1 MVLFWL
7 FFVTLPFFLGAL
19 MLWILEISFS
29 CHVDWVSK
37 GNLYSS
43 WKFTLNPRKEIL
55 AIKFVGKFL
64 QEALVW
70 GENEFWNSLFLLS
83 NFLCVAI
90 VNNNYL
96 TCHGYPVVWNRTTL
110 IRNNYS
116 RWRRTWYLNVK
127 ISYFRFL
134 FFPLLLVLENFLTC
148 FIVSIISCGLKFIF
162 FW

>member
-1 MVLFWL
+1 MLAAVYAQCFSPKSWFFLFWL
-7 FFVTLPFFLGAL
+7 FFVTLPFFLGAF

-55 AIKFVGKFL
+55 GIKFGGKFL

-96 TCHGYPVVWNRTTL
+96 TCHSYPVVWNRTTL
-110 IRNNYS
+110 IRNN
-116 RWRRTWYLNVK
+116 VK
-127 ISYFRFL
+127 MATHMIFEC
-134 FFPLLLVLENFLTC
+134 EN
-148 FIVSIISCGLKFIF
+148 
-162 FW
+162 